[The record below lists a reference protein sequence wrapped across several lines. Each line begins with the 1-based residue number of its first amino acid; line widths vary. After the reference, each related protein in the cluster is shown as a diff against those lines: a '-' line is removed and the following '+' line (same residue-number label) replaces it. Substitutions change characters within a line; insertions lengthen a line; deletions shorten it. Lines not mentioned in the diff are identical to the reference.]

1 MVKESLIAKSFYHF
15 FRSFNR
21 SECKI
26 GNFWENGNYFINIF
40 QIVLLKVI
48 Y

>member
-15 FRSFNR
+15 FYSFNR

-26 GNFWENGNYFINIF
+26 GFFWEKGNYFINIF
-40 QIVLLKVI
+40 GFFL
-48 Y
+48 